1 MPVFAPPAMLLQVGA
16 AGDSGV
22 LYLAVVLGISV
33 LSLLVA
39 VLFSR
44 YVLAQDTGTP
54 QMQKISN
61 AIKEGAEA
69 FLRRQNQ
76 TIIYLAVVLA
86 AVIYAGYAAGKG
98 ESTLALR
105 MTISL
110 VIG

>member
-1 MPVFAPPAMLLQVGA
+1 MFAVSPPAALLLQMSMESAEG
-16 AGDSGV
+16 SR
-22 LYLAVVLGISV
+22 YLLLVLGISV

-69 FLRRQNQ
+69 FLRRQNK
-76 TIIYLAVVLA
+76 TILGLALVLAIIIYL
-86 AVIYAGYAAGKG
+86 GYYLGKG
-98 ESTLALR
+98 DATLATR
-105 MTISL
+105 M
-110 VIG
+110 